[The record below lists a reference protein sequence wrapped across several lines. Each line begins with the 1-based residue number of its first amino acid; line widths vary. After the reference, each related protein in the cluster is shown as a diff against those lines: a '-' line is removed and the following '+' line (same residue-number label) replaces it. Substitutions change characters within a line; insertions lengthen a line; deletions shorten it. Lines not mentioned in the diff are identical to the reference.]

1 MMLLAPADARM
12 PDMPEQMNVEVAH
25 KLSEREQSAAAK
37 RRWEQA
43 LEILEVVVLAL
54 AAIATAW
61 SGYQA
66 AKGDGKQSVLYAN
79 AGVDRLQASTA
90 AAEGDQ
96 RLAADAAIFNSWLQ
110 ARAANDTQL
119 QAMFV
124 RRFSPEYRTAFT
136 AWLATKP
143 FTNPAAPPGPGYMP
157 QYHNP
162 KAEQATQLNEKAAV
176 AEEAGTEARHTAEEY
191 VRATVLFALV
201 LFLVAVGQRFRVRGV
216 RIGTVAMAFGLFAY
230 ALYDIATLPHL

>member
-1 MMLLAPADARM
+1 MA
-12 PDMPEQMNVEVAH
+12 EQMNVEVAH
-25 KLSEREQSAAAK
+25 KLSEREKSAAAR
-37 RRWEQA
+37 RRWDEVI
-43 LEILEVVVLAL
+43 EILEVVLLAL

-66 AKGDGKQSVLYAN
+66 AKGDGKQSVLYSGAS
-79 AGVDRLQASTA
+79 VDRLQASSA
-90 AAEGDQ
+90 AALGDQ
-96 RLAADAAIFNSWLQ
+96 RLAADSAMFNAWLQ
-110 ARAANDTQL
+110 ARAANDAQL
-119 QAMFV
+119 QAMFI

-157 QYHNP
+157 QYHSP
-162 KAEQATQLNEKAAV
+162 QAEQARQLNEKAAA

-201 LFLVAVGQRFRVRGV
+201 LFLVALGQRFRIPGV
-216 RIGTVAMAFGLFAY
+216 RVATVALAFVLFAY
-230 ALYDIATLPHL
+230 GVYDIATLPRL

>member
-1 MMLLAPADARM
+1 MAGGRRLAV
-12 PDMPEQMNVEVAH
+12 PEQMNVEVAH
-25 KLSEREQSAAAK
+25 KLSERETTAKEK
-37 RRWEQA
+37 RRWEEII
-43 LEILEVVVLAL
+43 EILEVLLLAL

-66 AKGDGKQSVLYAN
+66 AKGDGHQSLLYSEAS
-79 AGVDRLQASTA
+79 VDRVQANTA
-90 AAEGDQ
+90 ATLGQQ
-96 RLAADAAIFNSWLQ
+96 RLAADGAMFSAWLQ
-110 ARAANDTQL
+110 ARATNNPQL

-124 RRFSPEYRTAFT
+124 QRFSPEYRTAFA
-136 AWLATKP
+136 AWLDTEP

-162 KAEQATQLNEKAAV
+162 QAEQAKQLNEQAAV
-176 AEEAGTEARHTAEEY
+176 AEEAGTSARHTAEEY

-216 RIGTVAMAFGLFAY
+216 RVATIAIAFGLFTY
-230 ALYDIATLPHL
+230 ALYDMATLPRF